1 MPDIYGEDYY
11 GGETYVET
19 APGGA
24 WDAFIGYDP
33 YAPADGYLTTQVNP
47 FDAFGETIEWGGGS
61 DPYQSPTSGAAGS
74 TSDFIR
80 SREAGIPYPST
91 PINTVPEVEGTSTE
105 RGGIE
110 SLFKPVVDI
119 FGKSLTIFGGVLAS
133 KALERATPSVAGG
146 GERSVPGRPSSSIQY
161 AGAPLGL
168 PARPYVLPSWLGG
181 GTFEASSTNI
191 LYLVIAGAVAFFLVA
206 LMVKK

>member
-11 GGETYVET
+11 GGDSYVET

-24 WDAFIGYDP
+24 WDAFIGYDQ

-61 DPYQSPTSGAAGS
+61 DPYGSPTSGAAGS
-74 TSDFIR
+74 SSDYVR
-80 SREAGIPYPST
+80 SREAGIPYPAS
-91 PINTVPEVEGTSTE
+91 PINTVPEEQGTSSE
-105 RGGIE
+105 RSGIE

-119 FGKSLTIFGGVLAS
+119 FGKSLSVLGGVLAS
-133 KALERATPSVAGG
+133 KALERAPGVTGTA
-146 GERSVPGRPSSSIQY
+146 ERNVPGRPSSSIQY

-191 LYLVIAGAVAFFLVA
+191 LYIVIAAAVAFFLVA
-206 LMVKK
+206 VMVKK

>member
-1 MPDIYGEDYY
+1 MPDIYGDDYY

-24 WDAFIGYDP
+24 WDAFIGYDQ

-47 FDAFGETIEWGGGS
+47 FDAFGETIEWGGGT
-61 DPYQSPTSGAAGS
+61 DPYQSPTTGAAGS
-74 TSDFIR
+74 SSDFVR
-80 SREAGIPYPST
+80 SREAGIPYPAS
-91 PINTVPEVEGTSTE
+91 PINVVPEAEGTSSE
-105 RGGIE
+105 RSGIE

-119 FGKSLTIFGGVLAS
+119 FGKSLSILGGVVLS
-133 KALERATPSVAGG
+133 KAADKAQQSLAG

-181 GTFEASSTNI
+181 GTFEPTSTNI
-191 LYLVIAGAVAFFLVA
+191 LYLVMAAAAAFFVLALV
-206 LMVKK
+206 VKK